1 MTGLPQIG
9 GYRAELLIQGFPGKS
24 LENGGLGWS
33 AVVLLRGHGRVVL
46 VDTGSFS
53 ARRILLARLAE
64 RGLTRQDVTDLL
76 LTHAHY
82 DHMMNWTLFPAASIA
97 IGGAELDHALAEPI
111 ETSLGAELYV
121 QALAASPQLRR
132 LETGAEALPGIQ
144 TIAAPGHT
152 PHHLAFVLDGPEG
165 RLILAADAVKNRAEL
180 LAASAVST
188 QDGAASGDTIARI
201 GALWRERP
209 GAVLVMGRGCVETG
223 QQGLSA
229 AGLPGCSLS
238 AAPDALCAR
247 EGLLILSGQ
256 SMTPTLESRQPP
268 IRRRWPASGPECR
281 STRPPA

>member
-1 MTGLPQIG
+1 MTGLPEIG

-111 ETSLGAELYV
+111 EISLGAELYV

-132 LETGAEALPGIQ
+132 LEAGAEALPGIQ

-201 GALWRERP
+201 AALWRERP
-209 GAVLVMGRGCVETG
+209 GAVLVMGHDLPLVNDGAEGTYLGDRR
-223 QQGLSA
+223 A
-229 AGLPGCSLS
+229 AILGWFGRSPDQSRIFRLD
-238 AAPDALCAR
+238 APDGAKAV
-247 EGLLILSGQ
+247 
-256 SMTPTLESRQPP
+256 PTLD
-268 IRRRWPASGPECR
+268 IRT
-281 STRPPA
+281 ST